1 MSNLLDPKQDYI
13 FKNIFGVEKNKKL
26 LLSLLN
32 AILDGNPHI
41 NDLTMRNT
49 EISKILK
56 EDKTTRLDVRAR
68 TDTGIEID
76 IEIQCQNTGEIPTCH
91 QAPVSHLRAD
101 RPGDRVLRW
110 FFRAGHRY
118 LSDRSVHASAGHGH
132 GNRLRYRQAGEPVQ
146 QYCIPR
152 HPHRGG

>member
-56 EDKTTRLDVRAR
+56 EDKTSRLDVRAR

-76 IEIQCQNTGEIPTCH
+76 IEIQCQNTGEIPERAAHYTARMLPRNIKSKESYRNSH
-91 QAPVSHLRAD
+91 VIGIWILGENINDRVAPVSNVYLTYRPILMLRK
-101 RPGDRVLRW
+101 L
-110 FFRAGHRY
+110 
-118 LSDRSVHASAGHGH
+118 
-132 GNRLRYRQAGEPVQ
+132 
-146 QYCIPR
+146 
-152 HPHRGG
+152 